1 MKIILDNDK
10 VYKNI
15 DRDTA
20 ELIKSVTN
28 LKLKIEK
35 SEVINMCLAEDQWL
49 EERLEEGLKKHTIEL
64 AKALLA
70 RGKDSYE
77 EIASLLKISVEE
89 VMELDNQT
97 VQ

>member
-1 MKIILDNDK
+1 MKFILDNDK

-35 SEVINMCLAEDQWL
+35 SEVVNMCLAEDQWL
-49 EERLEEGLKKHTIEL
+49 EEKMKIQTIEI

-70 RGKDSYE
+70 RGRDSYE

-89 VMELDNQT
+89 VMELDNQM